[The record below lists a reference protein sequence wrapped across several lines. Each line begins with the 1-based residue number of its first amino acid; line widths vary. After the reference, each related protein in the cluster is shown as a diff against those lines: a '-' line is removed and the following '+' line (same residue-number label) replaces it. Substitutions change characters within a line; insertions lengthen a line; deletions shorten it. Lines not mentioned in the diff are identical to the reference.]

1 MATNHA
7 LFFIFD
13 GPREGKES
21 QGMEN
26 FQATRAFWSARKAA
40 GDIDSFETV
49 MLASTGNQS
58 MPSGFLLVTG
68 DREKL
73 HRIRW
78 SDEAF
83 LKIHTVAMTSMNGYA
98 CIDGYAGAGFDA
110 HMKRLLEVLKP

>member
-1 MATNHA
+1 M
-7 LFFIFD
+7 
-13 GPREGKES
+13 
-21 QGMEN
+21 
-26 FQATRAFWSARKAA
+26 
-40 GDIDSFETV
+40 
-49 MLASTGNQS
+49 
-58 MPSGFLLVTG
+58 TG